1 MIETRP
7 QKSRERALLIG
18 LEKQGVSKWDLHDS
32 LDELRELANSAGAE
46 VVDTVTQ
53 KLQKPTAPYYIGR
66 GKAESIKESC
76 QDQQVTSV
84 IFNDELSP
92 AQGRNLENLFA
103 RKVLDRTQLILD
115 IFAQRARSREGRL
128 QIELAQLQYL
138 LPRLTRM
145 WHHLSRQTGGIGTR
159 GPGETQ
165 LEVDRRRVQERIARL
180 ERELESVRK
189 TRAIQRQGR
198 KRHQWPVAAV
208 VGYTNAG
215 KSTLLNL
222 LTGADVVAED
232 KLFATLDPTTRSFVL
247 PNKQRVLL
255 TDTVGFLRKLPHT
268 LIESFKATLEEVSE
282 ADLLIHI
289 ADLSHPRVDEQ
300 MEAVDRVIKELDAYG
315 KQTLIVFNKI
325 DNLANR
331 EVVDSYLKRFPGSVA
346 ISARTGEGVNKL
358 VQALEGAL
366 SSWRLRSRF
375 RIPAN
380 ESALIAEI
388 HRVGH
393 VLELRYEGNDALIV
407 AHVPPDLA
415 QKLERYAE
423 RRAQAILAA
432 TILRAASL
440 RTLDSRLRAICD
452 QPSRLFG
459 VAAKF
464 RGSPIINLILTGRGI
479 FRFGGRASKVPI
491 RPQGTTGTFVSATS
505 IPSPCLKGIIEPVR
519 VRPPSGKMMKI
530 AFSSCNLRRNSA
542 RACGPQFFRH
552 IGKALSMIAEN
563 TLTAVV

>member
-7 QKSRERALLIG
+7 QKIPERALLIG
-18 LEKQGVSKWDLHDS
+18 LEQQGVSKWDLQDS
-32 LDELRELANSAGAE
+32 LEELAELANSAGAE

-53 KLQKPTAPYYIGR
+53 KLQKPTAPYYIGK
-66 GKAESIKESC
+66 GKAESIKDSL
-76 QDQQVTSV
+76 QDRQVTSV

-92 AQGRNLENLFA
+92 AQGRNLENLLA

-145 WHHLSRQTGGIGTR
+145 WDHLSRQTGGIGTR

-180 ERELESVRK
+180 ERELEAVRK
-189 TRAIQRQGR
+189 TRAVQRQGR

-222 LTGADVVAED
+222 LTGADVATED

-289 ADLSHPRVDEQ
+289 VDLSHSRVDEQ
-300 MEAVDRVIKELDAYG
+300 MGAVDTVIKELDAFG

-325 DNLANR
+325 DNLTNR
-331 EVVDSYLKRFPGSVA
+331 ELAETYVNRFPGSVA
-346 ISARTGEGVNKL
+346 ISARTGEGVNEL
-358 VQALEGAL
+358 VRALQEAL

-375 RIPAN
+375 RIPAS

-393 VLELRYEGNDALIV
+393 VLELKYEGEDALIV
-407 AHVPPDLA
+407 AHVPPHLESKLA
-415 QKLERYAE
+415 QY
-423 RRAQAILAA
+423 
-432 TILRAASL
+432 
-440 RTLDSRLRAICD
+440 
-452 QPSRLFG
+452 
-459 VAAKF
+459 
-464 RGSPIINLILTGRGI
+464 
-479 FRFGGRASKVPI
+479 
-491 RPQGTTGTFVSATS
+491 
-505 IPSPCLKGIIEPVR
+505 
-519 VRPPSGKMMKI
+519 
-530 AFSSCNLRRNSA
+530 SS
-542 RACGPQFFRH
+542 
-552 IGKALSMIAEN
+552 
-563 TLTAVV
+563 

>member
-7 QKSRERALLIG
+7 QKTHERALLIG
-18 LEKQGVSKWDLHDS
+18 LEKEGVSKWDLQDS
-32 LDELRELANSAGAE
+32 LEELAELANSAGAE

-53 KLQKPTAPYYIGR
+53 KLQKPTAPYYIGK
-66 GKAESIKESC
+66 GKAEAIKDSL
-76 QDQQVTSV
+76 QDRQVTSV

-92 AQGRNLENLFA
+92 AQGRNLENLLA
-103 RKVLDRTQLILD
+103 RKVVDRTQLILD

-189 TRAIQRQGR
+189 TRAVQRQGR

-215 KSTLLNL
+215 KSTVLNL
-222 LTGADVVAED
+222 LTGADLVAENR
-232 KLFATLDPTTRSFVL
+232 LFATLDPTTRSFLL

-289 ADLSHPRVDEQ
+289 VDLSHSRVDEQ
-300 MEAVDRVIKELDAYG
+300 MEAVDAVIKELDAFG

-325 DNLANR
+325 DSLTDRELA
-331 EVVDSYLKRFPGSVA
+331 ETYVKRFPGSVA
-346 ISARTGEGVNKL
+346 ISARTGEGVDKL
-358 VQALEGAL
+358 IQALQQAL

-375 RIPAN
+375 HIPAN
-380 ESALIAEI
+380 ETALIAEI

-393 VLELRYEGNDALIV
+393 VLELKYEGDWALIV
-407 AHVPPDLA
+407 THVPPNLA
-415 QKLERYAE
+415 QKLER
-423 RRAQAILAA
+423 
-432 TILRAASL
+432 
-440 RTLDSRLRAICD
+440 
-452 QPSRLFG
+452 
-459 VAAKF
+459 
-464 RGSPIINLILTGRGI
+464 
-479 FRFGGRASKVPI
+479 
-491 RPQGTTGTFVSATS
+491 
-505 IPSPCLKGIIEPVR
+505 
-519 VRPPSGKMMKI
+519 
-530 AFSSCNLRRNSA
+530 FS
-542 RACGPQFFRH
+542 QD
-552 IGKALSMIAEN
+552 
-563 TLTAVV
+563 

>member
-1 MIETRP
+1 MIETRR
-7 QKSRERALLIG
+7 QKTQERALLIG
-18 LEKQGVSKWDLHDS
+18 LEKKGVSKWDLHDS
-32 LDELRELANSAGAE
+32 LEELRELAHSAGAK

-66 GKAESIKESC
+66 GKAEAIKESC
-76 QDQQVTSV
+76 QNQQVTSV
-84 IFNDELSP
+84 IFDDELSP
-92 AQGRNLENLFA
+92 AQGRNLENLLA

-180 ERELESVRK
+180 ERELQAVRK
-189 TRAIQRQGR
+189 TRAIQREGR

-222 LTGADVVAED
+222 LTGADLVAED

-247 PNKQRVLL
+247 PNKQRLLL

-289 ADLSHPRVDEQ
+289 VDVSHPRVDEQ
-300 MEAVDRVIKELDAYG
+300 MQAVDTVIKELDAFG
-315 KQTLIVFNKI
+315 KQTVIVFNKI
-325 DNLANR
+325 DNLQNR
-331 EVVDSYLKRFPGSVA
+331 ELAESFVNRFPGSVP

-358 VQALEGAL
+358 VDALEEAL

-393 VLELRYEGNDALIV
+393 VLELRYEGSDALIV

-423 RRAQAILAA
+423 
-432 TILRAASL
+432 T
-440 RTLDSRLRAICD
+440 
-452 QPSRLFG
+452 
-459 VAAKF
+459 
-464 RGSPIINLILTGRGI
+464 
-479 FRFGGRASKVPI
+479 
-491 RPQGTTGTFVSATS
+491 
-505 IPSPCLKGIIEPVR
+505 
-519 VRPPSGKMMKI
+519 
-530 AFSSCNLRRNSA
+530 
-542 RACGPQFFRH
+542 
-552 IGKALSMIAEN
+552 
-563 TLTAVV
+563 

>member
-7 QKSRERALLIG
+7 KKNHERALLIG
-18 LEKQGVSKWDLHDS
+18 LEKQGVSKWDLRDS
-32 LDELRELANSAGAE
+32 LEELAELANSAGAE

-53 KLQKPTAPYYIGR
+53 KLDRPTAPYYIGK
-66 GKAESIKESC
+66 GKAESLKPAL
-76 QDQQVTSV
+76 QDRQVTSV
-84 IFNDELSP
+84 IFDDELSP
-92 AQGRNLENLFA
+92 AQGRNLENLLS

-165 LEVDRRRVQERIARL
+165 LEVDRRRVQERISRL

-189 TRAIQRQGR
+189 TRAVQRQGR

-222 LTGADVVAED
+222 LTGADVVAEN
-232 KLFATLDPTTRSFVL
+232 KLFATLDPTTRSFML

-289 ADLSHPRVDEQ
+289 VDLSHARVDDQ
-300 MEAVDRVIKELDAYG
+300 IEAVEGVIKELDAHG

-325 DNLANR
+325 DNLQNR
-331 EVVDSYLKRFPGSVA
+331 ELIETYLRRFPGSVA
-346 ISARTGEGVNKL
+346 ISAKTGEGVNKL
-358 VQALEGAL
+358 VQALQDAL
-366 SSWRLRSRF
+366 SAWRLRSHF
-375 RIPAN
+375 KIPAS

-393 VLELRYEGNDALIV
+393 VLELKYEGNDAIIV
-407 AHVPPDLA
+407 AHVPPELG
-415 QKLERYAE
+415 QKLATF
-423 RRAQAILAA
+423 AA
-432 TILRAASL
+432 
-440 RTLDSRLRAICD
+440 
-452 QPSRLFG
+452 
-459 VAAKF
+459 
-464 RGSPIINLILTGRGI
+464 
-479 FRFGGRASKVPI
+479 
-491 RPQGTTGTFVSATS
+491 
-505 IPSPCLKGIIEPVR
+505 
-519 VRPPSGKMMKI
+519 
-530 AFSSCNLRRNSA
+530 
-542 RACGPQFFRH
+542 
-552 IGKALSMIAEN
+552 
-563 TLTAVV
+563 

>member
-7 QKSRERALLIG
+7 KKTHERALLIG
-18 LEKQGVSKWDLHDS
+18 LEKQGVSKWDLRDS
-32 LDELRELANSAGAE
+32 LQELAELANSAGAE

-53 KLQKPTAPYYIGR
+53 KLQKPTAPYYIGK
-66 GKAESIKESC
+66 GKAESLKDSL
-76 QDQQVTSV
+76 QDRQVTSV

-92 AQGRNLENLFA
+92 AQGRNLENLLA

-180 ERELESVRK
+180 ERELEAVRK
-189 TRAIQRQGR
+189 TRAVQRQGR
-198 KRHQWPVAAV
+198 RRHQWPVASV

-222 LTGADVVAED
+222 LTGADVVAAD
-232 KLFATLDPTTRSFVL
+232 RLFATLDPTTRSFVL

-289 ADLSHPRVDEQ
+289 VDLSHPRVDEQ
-300 MEAVDRVIKELDAYG
+300 MEAVDAVIKELDAFG
-315 KQTLIVFNKI
+315 KQTVVVFNKI
-325 DNLANR
+325 DNVPDR
-331 EVVDSYLKRFPGSVA
+331 ELVEAYLKRFPGSVA
-346 ISARTGEGVNKL
+346 ISARTGEGVSSL
-358 VQALEGAL
+358 VCTLQDAL

-375 RIPAN
+375 RIPAS

-393 VLELRYEGNDALIV
+393 VLELKYEGDHAIIV
-407 AHVPPDLA
+407 AHVPAELA
-415 QKLERYAE
+415 QKLDRYA
-423 RRAQAILAA
+423 A
-432 TILRAASL
+432 
-440 RTLDSRLRAICD
+440 
-452 QPSRLFG
+452 P
-459 VAAKF
+459 
-464 RGSPIINLILTGRGI
+464 
-479 FRFGGRASKVPI
+479 
-491 RPQGTTGTFVSATS
+491 
-505 IPSPCLKGIIEPVR
+505 
-519 VRPPSGKMMKI
+519 
-530 AFSSCNLRRNSA
+530 
-542 RACGPQFFRH
+542 
-552 IGKALSMIAEN
+552 
-563 TLTAVV
+563 TAG

>member
-7 QKSRERALLIG
+7 KKNHERALLIG
-18 LEKQGVSKWDLHDS
+18 LEKQGVSKWDLRDS
-32 LDELRELANSAGAE
+32 LEELAELANSAGAE

-53 KLQKPTAPYYIGR
+53 KLDRPTAPYYIGK
-66 GKAESIKESC
+66 GKAESLKPAL
-76 QDQQVTSV
+76 QDRQVTSV
-84 IFNDELSP
+84 IFDDELSP
-92 AQGRNLENLFA
+92 AQGRNLENLLS

-165 LEVDRRRVQERIARL
+165 LEVDRRRVQERISRL

-189 TRAIQRQGR
+189 TRAVQRQGR

-222 LTGADVVAED
+222 LTGADVVAEN
-232 KLFATLDPTTRSFVL
+232 KLFATLDPTTRSFML

-282 ADLLIHI
+282 ADLLIHVV
-289 ADLSHPRVDEQ
+289 DLSHARVDDQ
-300 MEAVDRVIKELDAYG
+300 IEAVESVIKELDAHG

-325 DNLANR
+325 DNLQNR
-331 EVVDSYLKRFPGSVA
+331 DLIETYGRRFPGSVA
-346 ISARTGEGVNKL
+346 ISAKTGEGVNKL
-358 VQALEGAL
+358 VLALQDAL
-366 SSWRLRSRF
+366 SAWRLRSHF
-375 RIPAN
+375 KIPAS

-393 VLELRYEGNDALIV
+393 VLELKYEGNDAIIV
-407 AHVPPDLA
+407 AHVPPELG
-415 QKLERYAE
+415 QKLAN
-423 RRAQAILAA
+423 
-432 TILRAASL
+432 
-440 RTLDSRLRAICD
+440 
-452 QPSRLFG
+452 F
-459 VAAKF
+459 
-464 RGSPIINLILTGRGI
+464 
-479 FRFGGRASKVPI
+479 
-491 RPQGTTGTFVSATS
+491 
-505 IPSPCLKGIIEPVR
+505 
-519 VRPPSGKMMKI
+519 
-530 AFSSCNLRRNSA
+530 
-542 RACGPQFFRH
+542 
-552 IGKALSMIAEN
+552 
-563 TLTAVV
+563 AV

>member
-7 QKSRERALLIG
+7 QKTQERALLIG
-18 LEKQGVSKWDLHDS
+18 LEKEGVSKWDLQDS

-46 VVDTVTQ
+46 VIDTVTQ

-66 GKAESIKESC
+66 GKAESIKDSC
-76 QDQQVTSV
+76 QDRQVTSV
-84 IFNDELSP
+84 IFDDELSP

-180 ERELESVRK
+180 ERELEAVRK
-189 TRAIQRQGR
+189 TRAVQRQGR

-222 LTGADVVAED
+222 LTGADLVAEN

-289 ADLSHPRVDEQ
+289 VDLSHPRVDEQ
-300 MEAVDRVIKELDAYG
+300 MEAVDSVIKELDAFG

-325 DNLANR
+325 DNLENGAGGNRATSTGEPARVDARGEESINR
-331 EVVDSYLKRFPGSVA
+331 EISETYVKRFPGSVA
-346 ISARTGEGVNKL
+346 ISARTGEGVNRL
-358 VQALEGAL
+358 VVALENAL

-375 RIPAN
+375 RIPSDH
-380 ESALIAEI
+380 SALIAEI

-393 VLELRYEGNDALIV
+393 VLELRYEGDDALII
-407 AHVPPDLA
+407 AHVPPELA
-415 QKLERYAE
+415 QKLARYA
-423 RRAQAILAA
+423 
-432 TILRAASL
+432 
-440 RTLDSRLRAICD
+440 
-452 QPSRLFG
+452 
-459 VAAKF
+459 
-464 RGSPIINLILTGRGI
+464 
-479 FRFGGRASKVPI
+479 
-491 RPQGTTGTFVSATS
+491 
-505 IPSPCLKGIIEPVR
+505 
-519 VRPPSGKMMKI
+519 
-530 AFSSCNLRRNSA
+530 
-542 RACGPQFFRH
+542 
-552 IGKALSMIAEN
+552 AES
-563 TLTAVV
+563 

>member
-1 MIETRP
+1 MIETKPKR
-7 QKSRERALLIG
+7 QAERALLIG
-18 LEKQGVSKWDLHDS
+18 LEQDGVSKWDLRDS
-32 LDELRELANSAGAE
+32 MEELRELASSAGAE

-53 KLQKPTAPYYIGR
+53 KLPKPTAPFYIGK
-66 GKAESIKESC
+66 GKAEAIRDSVQS
-76 QDQQVTSV
+76 QRVTSV

-92 AQGRNLENLFA
+92 AQGRNLENLFS

-180 ERELESVRK
+180 ERELEGVRK
-189 TRAIQRQGR
+189 VRNVQRQGR

-222 LTGADVVAED
+222 MTGADVLAVD
-232 KLFATLDPTTRSFVL
+232 KLFATLDPTTRSFAL

-282 ADLLIHI
+282 ADLLIHV

-300 MEAVDRVIKELDAYG
+300 MAAVESVIKELDAFG
-315 KQTLIVFNKI
+315 KQTLVVFNKI
-325 DNLANR
+325 DLLRNPELASIYCR
-331 EVVDSYLKRFPGSVA
+331 RFPGSVA
-346 ISARTGEGVNKL
+346 ISAKTGRGIDQFVEAL
-358 VQALEGAL
+358 QAALGA
-366 SSWRLRSRF
+366 WRLRSHF
-375 RIPAN
+375 RIPLS
-380 ESALIAEI
+380 ESNLIAEL

-393 VLELRYEGNDALIV
+393 VLEVRYDGEDALIT
-407 AHVPPDLA
+407 AHVPPH
-415 QKLERYAE
+415 LE
-423 RRAQAILAA
+423 Q
-432 TILRAASL
+432 
-440 RTLDSRLRAICD
+440 RLTNFI
-452 QPSRLFG
+452 
-459 VAAKF
+459 AK
-464 RGSPIINLILTGRGI
+464 
-479 FRFGGRASKVPI
+479 
-491 RPQGTTGTFVSATS
+491 
-505 IPSPCLKGIIEPVR
+505 
-519 VRPPSGKMMKI
+519 
-530 AFSSCNLRRNSA
+530 
-542 RACGPQFFRH
+542 
-552 IGKALSMIAEN
+552 
-563 TLTAVV
+563 